1 MLSFAGY
8 RCVMGLK
15 AVLVCFLLFFFL
27 HSISQ
32 SPDQEMASTTLTGL
46 ILDSATRQPV
56 EYATIS
62 LYKEDKSKTINGA
75 LSNAQGKFKMEV
87 TQTGVFSLLV
97 ESIGYLPQTLEGVQI
112 EKNAHKV
119 LEKIYLRK
127 KITQLQDVIVIAPQN
142 LIENKIDKMVF
153 NAEKDLTSQGGV
165 ATDVLKKIPMVSV
178 DVDGN
183 VELAGSNSIRFL
195 IDGKPSTAFGSNIAD
210 VLQSIPASQ
219 IKSIEVITNP
229 GAKYDAEGLGGIINI
244 ILKHNMVKGMNGN
257 ISLTAASRNE
267 NGSVNL
273 NARNGNFGIN
283 LYLNGNYRIPV
294 NTPSSSTRVSQDTGA
309 KTQVILEQ
317 DGSSRFSR
325 FGMQGG
331 LGIDYTLHKKNN
343 FNFSISSNSF
353 GNNNN
358 GYLDQSQSTSDNN
371 GFPVS
376 DVFTLS
382 ETQSNFRLHE
392 INSSLDYKRTFNK
405 ENQEL
410 NIGIHSSFGKSTYNS
425 TNNQFA
431 QPVDS
436 LFYGTNNNNPGK
448 QTETEI
454 VVDYNQPL
462 GKETIWGVGGKMTFM
477 DIHSTSNVLSLQPET
492 DNYIYDSTL
501 SNSLRYQQTV
511 SALYTELSFPVAGW
525 FDAKA
530 GLRYE
535 RTELNTFFSNISQQ
549 VPEPGYN
556 TFVPSLFLSRK
567 LNDRQTIKLSYS
579 KRINRPDFR
588 ELNPFVNTTD
598 PNNFT
603 SGNPYLK
610 PEIQHR
616 IELGWKYDLGSGGSL
631 MINAFYR
638 TSQDDIQPYVVYY
651 ASLPVGDTVYTN
663 VSVSTQE
670 NIGLEKDLGM
680 NLFADLHPT
689 TKFNVRGNLFVFYRR
704 TTNAIDPGQNS
715 QSWNYRANLNMS
727 YNFTNTLAGEF
738 FGNFTSPRNE
748 LQGKYPSFSSYT
760 LAFRKQIWK
769 KKGSLALTATNI
781 FSEYINQ
788 TTQLYGQGFTTN
800 STRKVPYRSV
810 GINFTWKFGKLEFKK
825 PKPEN
830 TDNAPTLE

>member
-1 MLSFAGY
+1 
-8 RCVMGLK
+8 MGLK
-15 AVLVCFLLFFFL
+15 AVLVSSFLFLFF
-27 HSISQ
+27 HSKSQ
-32 SPDQEMASTTLTGL
+32 SPAPAAASTTLTGM
-46 ILDSATRQPV
+46 ILDSVSHQPV

-62 LYKEDKSKTINGA
+62 LFKSGDNQTVNGA
-75 LSNAQGKFKMEV
+75 LSNTQGKFKMEV
-87 TQTGVFSLLV
+87 TQSGVFDLLV
-97 ESIGYLPQTLEGVQI
+97 ESIGYTPYTLKGVRI
-112 EKNAHKV
+112 EVNSHRV
-119 LEKIYLRK
+119 LEKIYLNK
-127 KITQLQDVIVIAPQN
+127 KITKLADVVVVAPQN
-142 LIENKIDKMVF
+142 LVETRIDKMVY

-195 IDGKPSTAFGSNIAD
+195 IDGKPSTAFGTNIAD

-244 ILKHNMVKGMNGN
+244 VLKHSMVKGLNGN
-257 ISLTAASRNE
+257 VSLTAASRNE

-273 NARNGNFGIN
+273 SARNGNFGVN

-294 NTPSSSTRVSQDTGA
+294 NTPSTSTRISQDTSA
-309 KTQVILEQ
+309 KTQVIFEQ
-317 DGSSRFSR
+317 DGSSRFTR

-331 LGIDYTLHKKNN
+331 LGIDYTFHKKNSL
-343 FNFSISSNSF
+343 NFSISTNSF

-358 GYLDQSQSTSDNN
+358 GYLNQSQSTSDNN
-371 GFPVS
+371 GMSVS
-376 DVFTLS
+376 DVYTLS
-382 ETQSNFRLHE
+382 ETQSDFRLHE
-392 INSSLDYKRTFNK
+392 INTSLDYKKTFAK

-410 NIGIHSSFGKSTYNS
+410 NIGIHSSFGKGTYNS

-431 QPVDS
+431 QPGDS
-436 LFYGTNNNNPGK
+436 LFYGTRNNNPGN
-448 QTETEI
+448 QAQTEI
-454 VVDYNQPL
+454 VADYSQPI
-462 GKETIWGVGGKMTFM
+462 GKETVWGLGGKMTFM
-477 DIHSTSNVLSLQPET
+477 DIHSTSNVLNLQPET
-492 DNYIYDSTL
+492 GTYNYDSTL
-501 SNSLRYQQTV
+501 SNNLHYQQTV

-525 FDAKA
+525 FDVKA
-530 GLRYE
+530 GVRYE
-535 RTELNTFFSNISQQ
+535 RTERNTFFSDISQQ

-567 LNDRQTIKLSYS
+567 LDDRNTIRLSYS
-579 KRINRPDFR
+579 KRINRPDYR
-588 ELNPFVNTTD
+588 ELNPFINTTD

-603 SGNPYLK
+603 TGNPYLS

-616 IELGWKYDLGSGGSL
+616 IELGWKSDLGSGSSV

-663 VSVSTQE
+663 VSVSKQE

-680 NLFADLHPT
+680 NVFADIHTSP
-689 TKFNVRGNLFVFYRR
+689 KFNVRGNLFVFYRK
-704 TTNAIDPGQNS
+704 TENAIDPGQNS

-727 YNFTNTLAGEF
+727 YSFSNTLAGEF

-748 LQGKYPSFSSYT
+748 LQGRYPSFSSYT
-760 LAFRKQIWK
+760 LAFRKQILK
-769 KKGSLALTATNI
+769 KKGSIALTATNI

-788 TTQLYGQGFTTN
+788 TTQIYGQGFTTDN
-800 STRKVPYRSV
+800 TRKVPYRSI

-830 TDNAPTLE
+830 TDNTPSIDNS